1 MEHGVVLIV
10 LKLAYFY
17 LPPKHIK
24 SIMFSV
30 KRLVE
35 SNSLKTI
42 PSNYICH
49 NKNQVDDSMLNETEN
64 IPTIDFSKLI
74 SSNSN
79 DRSKEIQK
87 LGDACRDWGFF
98 MVQLLK
104 LNQFNICF
112 L

>member
-1 MEHGVVLIV
+1 
-10 LKLAYFY
+10 
-17 LPPKHIK
+17 
-24 SIMFSV
+24 MFSV

-42 PSNYICH
+42 PSNYICQ
-49 NKNQVDDSMLNETEN
+49 NKNQDDDSMLNETEN

-74 SSNSN
+74 SSSNSN

>member
-1 MEHGVVLIV
+1 
-10 LKLAYFY
+10 
-17 LPPKHIK
+17 
-24 SIMFSV
+24 MFSV

-42 PSNYICH
+42 PSNYICQY
-49 NKNQVDDSMLNETEN
+49 KNQDDDSMLNETEN

-74 SSNSN
+74 SSSNSN